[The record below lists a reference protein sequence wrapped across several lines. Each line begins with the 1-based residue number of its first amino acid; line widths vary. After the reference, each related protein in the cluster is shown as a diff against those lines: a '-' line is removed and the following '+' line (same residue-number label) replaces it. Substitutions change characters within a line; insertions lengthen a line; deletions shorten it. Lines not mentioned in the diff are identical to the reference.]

1 MEIINKFNPNQYI
14 KLIEESKI
22 SSLQKYI
29 AEEKMFITHAI
40 ENRDKDIIDLG
51 SGYGRLLEL
60 LVNYGRRNIF
70 IELNSQMF
78 YELQNRS
85 LLTKNTQVINGDIT
99 LLDKYEYKDTSNPLF
114 LLTQNTI
121 GVVEGGWKKAIE
133 ALKRVFIGQ
142 KREVI
147 ISFLKQSALER
158 EGIKIYE
165 ELSPMLGMPD
175 YEKID
180 FNNGIFVAQG
190 GYTAKWWK
198 EEDISNIKRSLMATE
213 INQLEGEIYGII
225 HLGF

>member
-1 MEIINKFNPNQYI
+1 MINKFNPCQYI
-14 KLIEESKI
+14 ELIEDSKI

-29 AEEKMFITHAI
+29 SKEKEFITNVI
-40 ENRDKDIIDLG
+40 KNKDKDVIDLG

-60 LVNYGRRNIF
+60 LVNYGRKNIF

-78 YELQNRS
+78 AELHNRS
-85 LLTKNTQVINGDIT
+85 FWTRNTQVINGDIT
-99 LLDKYEYKDTSNPLF
+99 LLDKYEYKDISNPLF

-133 ALKRVFIGQ
+133 ALKRVFIGH

-147 ISFLKQSALER
+147 ISFLKQSALEN

-165 ELSPMLGMPD
+165 ELSPMLGILD
-175 YEKID
+175 HEKTD

-198 EEDISNIKRSLMATE
+198 EEDINDLKRLLKALE
-213 INQLEGEIYGII
+213 INQLEGEIYKII
-225 HLGF
+225 HLSF